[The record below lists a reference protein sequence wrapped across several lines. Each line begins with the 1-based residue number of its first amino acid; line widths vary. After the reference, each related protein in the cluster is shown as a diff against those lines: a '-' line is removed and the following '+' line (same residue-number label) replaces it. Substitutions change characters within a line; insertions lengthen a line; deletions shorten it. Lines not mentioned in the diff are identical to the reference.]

1 VHKVVLWIQETL
13 LPTLGPAGMGLIAFF
28 DSSFLSIPEVNDLL
42 VVTSSL
48 ARPGRA
54 WLYVLITTFGSV
66 LGCLA
71 LWEVGKRG
79 GEGLLVRRFGQ
90 ARMERTRTQFK
101 KWDILCLAIPSIL
114 PPPMPFKI
122 FVLSAGVFG
131 LPLRRFLITVSIGR
145 CLRYSFWAFM
155 GAVYGHRGLA
165 LLQAFDRWFLE
176 RAPWFGAAAGVI
188 VLVLAVWALRRR
200 FTANGV
206 GEAR

>member
-1 VHKVVLWIQETL
+1 MGNRGVFGRRGCGVLKVLTAVPSTPSAYTITSLSRIRFRSWPTVVRL
-13 LPTLGPAGMGLIAFF
+13 FVSLPSEITSSAFF
-28 DSSFLSIPEVNDLL
+28 WLRPSAAIGS
-42 VVTSSL
+42 
-48 ARPGRA
+48 ARA
-54 WLYVLITTFGSV
+54 MAFIEKY
-66 LGCLA
+66 
-71 LWEVGKRG
+71 
-79 GEGLLVRRFGQ
+79 GLL
-90 ARMERTRTQFK
+90 A
-101 KWDILCLAIPSIL
+101 IIIPSLL

-188 VLVLAVWALRRR
+188 VLALAVWALRRR